1 MNNSRVTNLYPR
13 INPNMGAM
21 QNLNSIGTSSNTTF
35 GAFHPTTRY
44 VSFDVQDNDV
54 YVSYDGTN
62 PSSTHG
68 HILYAGNS
76 YTWDKFTAE
85 AAIFN
90 SVGGTAQIAASEF
103 TD

>member
-1 MNNSRVTNLYPR
+1 MNSRVTNLYPR
-13 INPNMGAM
+13 INPNMADM
-21 QNLNSIGTSSNTTF
+21 QMLSITGSSNTPF
-35 GAFHPTTRY
+35 GAFDSETRY

-54 YVSYDGTN
+54 YVTYDGEN
-62 PSSTHG
+62 PSDTLG

-76 YTWDKFTAE
+76 YTWHVETAK

-90 SVGGTAQIAASEF
+90 SVGGTAIVAASEF

>member
-1 MNNSRVTNLYPR
+1 MNSKVTNLYPR
-13 INPNMGAM
+13 INPDMTAM
-21 QNLNSIGTSSNTTF
+21 QMLTSIGTGTNTVF
-35 GAFHPTTRY
+35 GAFQQTTRY
-44 VSFDVQDNDV
+44 VSLDVQDNDV

-62 PSSTHG
+62 PDADHG

-76 YTWDKFTAE
+76 YTWHKETAK

-90 SVGGTAQIAASEF
+90 SVGGTATIAASEF